1 MARGTGLRR
10 PRPRLVCQSGAG
22 DGTFCREGSAG
33 VVRPAGGN
41 GARAPASLPFPICAA
56 AWLLGTRR
64 RERALQAAKRFGK
77 ALFWLTVHSL
87 LFSSCKL
94 QAAEL
99 GGIRAGGP
107 RTFRG
112 DTSEQKLLRSPVSA
126 ALGISGPRPAPAP
139 RIPGSPA
146 STPSNMGLPLLG
158 QGSARAFLITGA
170 EAGPGARWR
179 GL

>member
-1 MARGTGLRR
+1 M
-10 PRPRLVCQSGAG
+10 
-22 DGTFCREGSAG
+22 
-33 VVRPAGGN
+33 VRPAGGN

-64 RERALQAAKRFGK
+64 QERALQAAKRFGK

-146 STPSNMGLPLLG
+146 SPPSNRGLHSP
-158 QGSARAFLITGA
+158 
-170 EAGPGARWR
+170 GPGFCAGFPHYWGGSWAWGALART
-179 GL
+179 LKS